1 MPMTFVNDFYDVCHF
16 PATVV
21 QNGWFSL
28 QYDSNN
34 MQYKFR
40 LLSALML
47 GVFAITFLSNSNG
60 VAHQQNKDRTG
71 APGSD
76 NTCEQCHAGGSFAPQ
91 LSAFLVVDGDVEL
104 PGEYIPGGTHML
116 VINVTST
123 GAPMGYGVHGTAVL
137 ADGSNAGSF
146 NDQDP
151 NDCIWLDEVEG
162 RHIFEQNDLCSSG
175 TFEVEWV
182 APEAGS
188 GPVSVYVASVTAN
201 GNGVSSGDSPEAA
214 QFVFTEGTTGVETLA
229 DERFTLMQTATGQL
243 TVDCFEAHATTLLSM
258 DGRLLYEGSLGAG
271 QHRVHCTHKG
281 LVIAHTVTESGV
293 VFSRKTWM
301 Q

>member
-1 MPMTFVNDFYDVCHF
+1 
-16 PATVV
+16 
-21 QNGWFSL
+21 
-28 QYDSNN
+28 
-34 MQYKFR
+34 MQYTFR
-40 LLSALML
+40 LLSVLFI
-47 GVFAITFLSNSNG
+47 GVFAITLLSNSNG

-91 LSAFLVVDGDVEL
+91 LNAFMVVEGDIAL
-104 PGEYIPGGTHML
+104 ADEYVPGGTHTL

-123 GAPMGYGVHGTAVL
+123 GAPSGYGVHGTAVF

-175 TFEVEWV
+175 TFEVEWT

-188 GPVSVYVASVTAN
+188 GPVTVYVASVAAN

-214 QFVFTEGTTGVETLA
+214 QFVFNEGTTGVEPLA
-229 DERFTLMQTATGQL
+229 DERFSVFQTATGQL
-243 TVDCFEAHATTLLSM
+243 TIDCVEAHSTTLLSM
-258 DGRLLYEGSLGAG
+258 DGRLLYEGSLASGR
-271 QHRVHCTHKG
+271 QRLHCAHTG
-281 LVIAHTVTESGV
+281 LVVAHTVTESGI
-293 VFSRKTWM
+293 VFSRKLWM